1 MAGRFSST
9 STTRCCICRPSREV
23 YRGQSGNGN
32 WADCLL
38 QLDGDFGDLL
48 DKLDELGLRDN
59 TIVVFAAD
67 NGPEEML
74 LWRGTVGFFEGSYF
88 TGMEASL
95 RTPCLMS
102 PSATTARA
110 CAREWLNSGARG

>member
-59 TIVVFAAD
+59 TIVVFAGD

-74 LWRGTVGFFEGSYF
+74 LWRGTAGFFEGSYF
-88 TGMEASL
+88 TGMEVSL

-102 PSATTARA
+102 PSATTAR
-110 CAREWLNSGARG
+110 EWLNSGARG